1 MKRGLFLILLAL
13 AVLWFGTPEQVQ
25 AAMAS
30 IDLQVESDTVR
41 VGDEF
46 EVTLWIN
53 VQPAEGESSQA
64 AIIGDFE
71 AYLIYNADVIE
82 FVTAPSC
89 ITGGAGAGM
98 LRIADIG
105 ADASVG
111 SRKYVIRFQA
121 IARGVSEVSLDS
133 RPIVYTYGMDQ
144 AMSVSSNVLTLA
156 VEAAQDASDNANL
169 SALKVSPGKLSPAFA
184 TTVREY
190 EVSVPYETE
199 RLIVSALTED
209 ENAVVG
215 VNGSTGLQVGRNT
228 VVVTVTAENGTEKRY
243 YLYVTR
249 EKEAPEP
256 TPVPEKPEPVGF
268 EKGIHAEQT
277 DGSVLLSFGGSYKV
291 SEDASAYIAP
301 TGYEE
306 TVLYVD
312 GIRIKAYAKRD
323 TPDADFYVLVLE
335 DELGVSGYYRYDR
348 EQQTLQRYDE
358 SRIELRQVVEEDNS
372 ALYKTLDKYKSQ
384 QVFLVFMVA
393 MFLALSVLLLLIVV
407 KLYRQGHTGEDE
419 LDDSL

>member
-1 MKRGLFLILLAL
+1 MKRGLFFFLLGVML
-13 AVLWFGTPEQVQ
+13 LFGATETAQ
-25 AAMAS
+25 AAVAT
-30 IDLQVESDTVR
+30 IDLQAESDVVR
-41 VGDEF
+41 VGEEF

-53 VQPAEGESSQA
+53 VQPAEGEMPQA

-89 ITGGAGAGM
+89 ITGGAGM
-98 LRIADIG
+98 LRIADMG
-105 ADASVG
+105 ASASMG
-111 SRKYVIRFQA
+111 SRKYVIRFSA
-121 IARGVSEVSLDS
+121 IARGTSDLSLDS

-144 AMSVSSNVLTLA
+144 AMSVSSNVLTIA

-169 SALKVSPGKLSPAFA
+169 SALKVNPGKISPAFA

-190 EVSVPYETE
+190 EVTVPYTTE
-199 RLIVSALTED
+199 MIIVSALTED

-215 VNGSTGLQVGRNT
+215 VNGSTGLKVGRNT

-249 EKEAPEP
+249 EEEKAEP
-256 TPVPEKPEPVGF
+256 TKAPEKPKPEGYEAGLHAT
-268 EKGIHAEQT
+268 EK
-277 DGSVLLSFGGSYKV
+277 DGRIVLSFAGNFKV
-291 SEDASAYIAP
+291 SEEQGAYIAP

-312 GIRIKAYAKRD
+312 GIKVKAYTKRD
-323 TPDADFYVLVLE
+323 VPDSDFYVLILE

-348 EQQTLQRYDE
+348 QQQTLQRFE
-358 SRIELRQVVEEDNS
+358 EEKIEIRQVVEEDNS
-372 ALYKTLDKYKSQ
+372 ALHDALDKYKSQ
-384 QVFLVFMVA
+384 QVFLLFTLA
-393 MFLALSVLLLLIVV
+393 MFIALSVLLLLIVV
-407 KLYRQGHTGEDE
+407 KLYRQAQPADEDE
-419 LDDSL
+419 LDDR

>member
-1 MKRGLFLILLAL
+1 MKRGLFLILFVIAAL
-13 AVLWFGTPEQVQ
+13 FVVTPERAEAAVATIELQ
-25 AAMAS
+25 A
-30 IDLQVESDTVR
+30 ESDTVR
-41 VGDEF
+41 VDDEF

-53 VQPAEGESSQA
+53 VQPAEGESPQA

-71 AYLIYNADVIE
+71 AYLIYNADVME

-89 ITGGAGAGM
+89 ITGGAGM
-98 LRIADIG
+98 LRIADMG

-111 SRKYVIRFQA
+111 SRKYVIRFRA
-121 IARGVSEVSLDS
+121 IARGVSDISLDS
-133 RPIVYTYGMDQ
+133 RPIVYTYGMDN

-156 VEAAQDASDNANL
+156 VEASQNASDNANL
-169 SALKVSPGKLSPAFA
+169 SALKVSPGKISPAFA

-190 EVSVPYETE
+190 EVTIPYEAE
-199 RLIVSALTED
+199 MLVVSALTED

-215 VNGSTGLQVGRNT
+215 VNGSTGLKVGRNT

-249 EKEAPEP
+249 EE
-256 TPVPEKPEPVGF
+256 EKPEPTKAPERPAPEGF
-268 EKGIHAEQT
+268 AKGLHATQE
-277 DGSVLLSFGGSYKV
+277 GESVLLSFGGSYKV
-291 SEDASAYIAP
+291 SEDDRAYVAP

-312 GIRIKAYAKRD
+312 GIRIKAYVKRD
-323 TPDADFYVLVLE
+323 TPAADFYILVLT

-358 SRIELRQVVEEDNS
+358 ERIEVRQVVEEDNS
-372 ALYKTLDKYKSQ
+372 ALYETLDKYKSQ
-384 QVFLVFMVA
+384 QVFLVFLVA
-393 MFLALSVLLLLIVV
+393 MFLALCVLLLLIVV
-407 KLYRQGHTGEDE
+407 KLYRQGHTNEDE

>member
-1 MKRGLFLILLAL
+1 MKRGLFIILFAMT
-13 AVLWFGTPEQVQ
+13 VLWFGAPKQVQ
-25 AAMAS
+25 AAMSS
-30 IDLQVESDTVR
+30 IDLQTESDTVR

-53 VQPAEGESSQA
+53 VQPAEGESPQA

-71 AYLIYNADVIE
+71 AYLIYNADVME

-89 ITGGAGAGM
+89 ITGGAGM
-98 LRIADIG
+98 LKIADMG
-105 ADASVG
+105 APASVG

-121 IARGVSEVSLDS
+121 IARGVSDVSLDS
-133 RPIVYTYGMDQ
+133 RPIVYTYGMDN

-169 SALKVSPGKLSPAFA
+169 SALKVSPGKISPAFA

-199 RLIVSALTED
+199 MLIVSALTED
-209 ENAVVG
+209 ENATVG

-256 TPVPEKPEPVGF
+256 TKAPEKPEAVGF
-268 EKGIHAEQT
+268 EKGLHASQE

-291 SEDASAYIAP
+291 SEDTSAYVAP

-312 GIRIKAYAKRD
+312 GIRIKAYVKRD
-323 TPDADFYVLVLE
+323 TPDADFYVLVLT

-384 QVFLVFMVA
+384 QVFLIFMLA
-393 MFLALSVLLLLIVV
+393 MFLALCVLLLLIVV

>member
-1 MKRGLFLILLAL
+1 
-13 AVLWFGTPEQVQ
+13 
-25 AAMAS
+25 
-30 IDLQVESDTVR
+30 
-41 VGDEF
+41 
-46 EVTLWIN
+46 
-53 VQPAEGESSQA
+53 
-64 AIIGDFE
+64 
-71 AYLIYNADVIE
+71 
-82 FVTAPSC
+82 
-89 ITGGAGAGM
+89 M

-105 ADASVG
+105 ASPSVG

-121 IARGVSEVSLDS
+121 MARGVSEISLDS
-133 RPIVYTYGMDQ
+133 RPIVYTYGMDE

-156 VEAAQDASDNANL
+156 IEAARDASDNANL

-190 EVSVPYETE
+190 EVTVPYETE
-199 RLIVSALTED
+199 MLIVSALTED
-209 ENAVVG
+209 ENATVG
-215 VNGSTGLQVGRNT
+215 VNGSTELKVGRNT
-228 VVVTVTAENGTEKRY
+228 VTVTVTAENGTEKRY

-256 TPVPEKPEPVGF
+256 TKAPEKQEPVGY
-268 EKGIHAEQT
+268 EKGLHATME
-277 DGSVLLSFGGSYKV
+277 GESVLLSFGGSYKV
-291 SEDASAYIAP
+291 SEDTSAYVAP

-312 GIRIKAYAKRD
+312 GVRIKAYVKRD
-323 TPDADFYVLVLE
+323 TPDADFYVLVLT
-335 DELGVSGYYRYDR
+335 DELGISGYYRYDR

-372 ALYKTLDKYKSQ
+372 ALYKALDKYKSQ
-384 QVFLVFMVA
+384 QVFLLFTLA
-393 MFLALSVLLLLIVV
+393 MFIGLCVLLLLIVV

>member
-1 MKRGLFLILLAL
+1 MKRGLFMILFAM
-13 AVLWFGTPEQVQ
+13 AVLVFGAPETAQ

-30 IDLQVESDTVR
+30 IDLQTESDTVR

-53 VQPAEGESSQA
+53 VQPAEGESPQA

-71 AYLIYNADVIE
+71 AYLIYNADVME

-89 ITGGAGAGM
+89 ITGGAGM
-98 LRIADIG
+98 LRIADMG

-111 SRKYVIRFQA
+111 SRKYVIRFRA
-121 IARGVSEVSLDS
+121 IARGVSDVSLDS
-133 RPIVYTYGMDQ
+133 RPIVYTYGMDE

-190 EVSVPYETE
+190 EVTVPYETE
-199 RLIVSALTED
+199 MLVVSALTED

-215 VNGSTGLQVGRNT
+215 VNGSTELKVGRNT

-256 TPVPEKPEPVGF
+256 TKAPEKPEPVGF
-268 EKGIHAEQT
+268 EKGLHASQT
-277 DGSVLLSFGGSYKV
+277 EGGILLSFGGSYKV
-291 SEDASAYIAP
+291 SEEDSAYVAP

-312 GIRIKAYAKRD
+312 GIRIKAYVKRD
-323 TPDADFYVLVLE
+323 TPDVDFYVLVLE

-358 SRIELRQVVEEDNS
+358 SRIELRQVVEEDNT
-372 ALYKTLDKYKSQ
+372 ALYETLDKYKSQ
-384 QVFLVFMVA
+384 QVFLLFTLA
-393 MFLALSVLLLLIVV
+393 MFLALCVLLLLIVV

>member
-1 MKRGLFLILLAL
+1 
-13 AVLWFGTPEQVQ
+13 
-25 AAMAS
+25 
-30 IDLQVESDTVR
+30 
-41 VGDEF
+41 
-46 EVTLWIN
+46 
-53 VQPAEGESSQA
+53 
-64 AIIGDFE
+64 
-71 AYLIYNADVIE
+71 
-82 FVTAPSC
+82 
-89 ITGGAGAGM
+89 M
-98 LRIADIG
+98 LRIADMG

-111 SRKYVIRFQA
+111 SRKYVIRFRA
-121 IARGVSEVSLDS
+121 IARGVSDVSLDS
-133 RPIVYTYGMDQ
+133 RPIVYTYGMDN

-190 EVSVPYETE
+190 EVTVPYETE
-199 RLIVSALTED
+199 MLVVSALTED

-215 VNGSTGLQVGRNT
+215 VNGSTELKVGRNT

-256 TPVPEKPEPVGF
+256 TKAPEKPKPEGF
-268 EKGIHAEQT
+268 EKGLHASQT
-277 DGSVLLSFGGSYKV
+277 EGGILLSFGGSYKV
-291 SEDASAYIAP
+291 SEEDSAYVAP

-312 GIRIKAYAKRD
+312 GIRIKAYVKRD
-323 TPDADFYVLVLE
+323 TPDADFYVLVLT

-372 ALYKTLDKYKSQ
+372 ALYETLDKYKSR
-384 QVFLVFMVA
+384 QVFLLFLLA
-393 MFLALSVLLLLIVV
+393 MFLSLCVLLLLIVV
-407 KLYRQGHTGEDE
+407 KLYRQGHTDEDE
-419 LDDSL
+419 LDDNL

>member
-1 MKRGLFLILLAL
+1 M
-13 AVLWFGTPEQVQ
+13 AVLIFGAPEQAQ

-30 IDLQVESDTVR
+30 IDLQTESDTVR

-53 VQPAEGESSQA
+53 VQPAEGESPQA

-71 AYLIYNADVIE
+71 AYLIYNADVME

-89 ITGGAGAGM
+89 ITGGAGM
-98 LRIADIG
+98 LRIADMG

-121 IARGVSEVSLDS
+121 IARGVSDVSLDS

-169 SALKVSPGKLSPAFA
+169 SALKVSPGKISPAFA

-190 EVSVPYETE
+190 EVTVPYETE
-199 RLIVSALTED
+199 MLIVSALTED
-209 ENAVVG
+209 ENATVG

-256 TPVPEKPEPVGF
+256 TEAPEKPEPEGF
-268 EKGIHAEQT
+268 EKGIHASQA

-291 SEDASAYIAP
+291 SEEESAYVAP

-312 GIRIKAYAKRD
+312 GIRIKAYVKRD
-323 TPDADFYVLVLE
+323 MPEADFYVLVLE

-348 EQQTLQRYDE
+348 EQQTLQRYDD

-372 ALYKTLDKYKSQ
+372 VLYKTLDKYKSQ
-384 QVFLVFMVA
+384 QVFLLFTLA
-393 MFLALSVLLLLIVV
+393 MFLALCVLLLLIVV
-407 KLYRQGHTGEDE
+407 KLYRQGHTGDDE

>member
-1 MKRGLFLILLAL
+1 
-13 AVLWFGTPEQVQ
+13 
-25 AAMAS
+25 
-30 IDLQVESDTVR
+30 
-41 VGDEF
+41 
-46 EVTLWIN
+46 
-53 VQPAEGESSQA
+53 
-64 AIIGDFE
+64 
-71 AYLIYNADVIE
+71 
-82 FVTAPSC
+82 
-89 ITGGAGAGM
+89 M
-98 LRIADIG
+98 LRIADMG

-111 SRKYVIRFQA
+111 SRKYVIRFRA
-121 IARGVSEVSLDS
+121 IARGVSDVSLDS
-133 RPIVYTYGMDQ
+133 RPIVYTYGMDE

-190 EVSVPYETE
+190 EVTVPYETE
-199 RLIVSALTED
+199 MLVVSALTED

-256 TPVPEKPEPVGF
+256 TKAPEKPEPVGF
-268 EKGIHAEQT
+268 EKGLHASQT
-277 DGSVLLSFGGSYKV
+277 EGGILLSFGGSYKV
-291 SEDASAYIAP
+291 SEEDSAYVAP

-312 GIRIKAYAKRD
+312 GIRIKAYVKRD
-323 TPDADFYVLVLE
+323 TPDADFYVLVLT
-335 DELGVSGYYRYDR
+335 DELGISGYYRYDR

-372 ALYKTLDKYKSQ
+372 ALYETLDKYKSR
-384 QVFLVFMVA
+384 QVFLLFLVA
-393 MFLALSVLLLLIVV
+393 MFLSLCVLLLLIVV
-407 KLYRQGHTGEDE
+407 KLYRQGHTDEDE
-419 LDDSL
+419 LDDNL

>member
-1 MKRGLFLILLAL
+1 MKRGLFLILFAL
-13 AVLWFGTPEQVQ
+13 AVLWFGTPEQAQ

-53 VQPAEGESSQA
+53 VQPAEGETPQA

-71 AYLIYNADVIE
+71 AYLIYNADVME

-89 ITGGAGAGM
+89 ITGGAGM
-98 LRIADIG
+98 LRIADMG
-105 ADASVG
+105 AEASVG

-156 VEAAQDASDNANL
+156 IEAARDASDNANL

-190 EVSVPYETE
+190 EVSVSYETE

-249 EKEAPEP
+249 EKEAAEP

-277 DGSVLLSFGGSYKV
+277 DGSILLSFGGSYKV
-291 SEDASAYIAP
+291 SEDESAYIAP

-335 DELGVSGYYRYDR
+335 DELGVSGYYCYDR

-358 SRIELRQVVEEDNS
+358 SRIELKQVVEEDNS

>member
-1 MKRGLFLILLAL
+1 
-13 AVLWFGTPEQVQ
+13 
-25 AAMAS
+25 
-30 IDLQVESDTVR
+30 
-41 VGDEF
+41 
-46 EVTLWIN
+46 
-53 VQPAEGESSQA
+53 
-64 AIIGDFE
+64 
-71 AYLIYNADVIE
+71 
-82 FVTAPSC
+82 
-89 ITGGAGAGM
+89 M
-98 LRIADIG
+98 LRIADMG
-105 ADASVG
+105 AEASVG

-144 AMSVSSNVLTLA
+144 AMSVSSNVLTFA
-156 VEAAQDASDNANL
+156 IEAARDASDNANL

-268 EKGIHAEQT
+268 EKGLHAEQT
-277 DGSVLLSFGGSYKV
+277 DGSILLSFGGSYQV
-291 SEDASAYIAP
+291 SE
-301 TGYEE
+301 EE
-306 TVLYVD
+306 ST
-312 GIRIKAYAKRD
+312 
-323 TPDADFYVLVLE
+323 
-335 DELGVSGYYRYDR
+335 
-348 EQQTLQRYDE
+348 
-358 SRIELRQVVEEDNS
+358 
-372 ALYKTLDKYKSQ
+372 
-384 QVFLVFMVA
+384 
-393 MFLALSVLLLLIVV
+393 
-407 KLYRQGHTGEDE
+407 
-419 LDDSL
+419 

>member
-1 MKRGLFLILLAL
+1 MILFAM
-13 AVLWFGTPEQVQ
+13 AVLVFGAPETAQ

-30 IDLQVESDTVR
+30 IDLQTESDTVR

-53 VQPAEGESSQA
+53 VQPAEGESPQA

-71 AYLIYNADVIE
+71 AYLIYNADVME

-89 ITGGAGAGM
+89 ITGGAGM
-98 LRIADIG
+98 LRIADMG

-111 SRKYVIRFQA
+111 SRKYVIRFRA
-121 IARGVSEVSLDS
+121 IARGVSDVSLDS
-133 RPIVYTYGMDQ
+133 RPIVYTYGMDE

-190 EVSVPYETE
+190 EATVPYETE
-199 RLIVSALTED
+199 MLVVSALTED

-215 VNGSTGLQVGRNT
+215 VNGSTELKVGRNT

-256 TPVPEKPEPVGF
+256 TKAPEKPEPVGF
-268 EKGIHAEQT
+268 EKGLHASQT
-277 DGSVLLSFGGSYKV
+277 EGGILLSFGGSYKV
-291 SEDASAYIAP
+291 SEEDSAYVAP

-312 GIRIKAYAKRD
+312 GIRIKAYVKRD
-323 TPDADFYVLVLE
+323 TPDADFYVLVLT
-335 DELGVSGYYRYDR
+335 DELGISGYYRYDR

-372 ALYKTLDKYKSQ
+372 ALYEALDKYKSR
-384 QVFLVFMVA
+384 QVFLLFLLA
-393 MFLALSVLLLLIVV
+393 MFLSLCVLLLLIVV
-407 KLYRQGHTGEDE
+407 KLYRQGHTDEDE
-419 LDDSL
+419 LDDNL